1 MRNRNLVLLVVI
13 VAVVRSSHASE
24 AFPSALKVSDNG
36 RYLVT
41 ADGQPFFWMGD
52 TAWRFIQKASRTD
65 VEDQPSALRY
75 FEKRSAQ
82 GFNVIQTVLVSV
94 DVPANA
100 AGHSPFVDGDFSR
113 PRVLPGPDNDFWDD
127 VDWFVDQAAAH
138 GLYLALLPTWNS
150 SVPEDHPMVGD
161 PAIAYRYGH
170 FLGTQYRDRSN
181 IIWVLGGDPPPPRD
195 VGVPERLA
203 MIRAM
208 AEGLA
213 DGVNGFDQQDGKAD
227 WTSTL
232 MTYHPR
238 GGGQSSSKHLHAEPW
253 LDFNMIQTTTR
264 FEFANHETVAA
275 DYALQPPK
283 PTLDA
288 EVAYEDSLSLNRK
301 EPQDR
306 RITPWDVRRA
316 AYWSVFAGSFGH
328 TYGHRSFIA
337 WMRKDET
344 YKWGAHIPWY
354 ESLDAP
360 GANQMS
366 HLRTLME
373 SNSLIDHA
381 PDASLLADAGPR
393 GKGHLQATRA
403 SDGSAALVYSPLGKP
418 IPVQL
423 DKFTTG
429 PVATSWQAACR
440 TPRRKSR
447 GGWAS
452 RWPCFRRNGS
462 RPGMWRR
469 SASWESSGSSW

>member
-1 MRNRNLVLLVVI
+1 
-13 VAVVRSSHASE
+13 
-24 AFPSALKVSDNG
+24 LKVSDNG
-36 RYLVT
+36 RYLVNV
-41 ADGQPFFWMGD
+41 DGQPFFWLGD

-65 VEDQPSALRY
+65 VDDQPSALRY

-94 DVPANA
+94 HIPVNA
-100 AGHSPFVDGDFSR
+100 AGHAPFLDGDFSR
-113 PRVLPGPDNDFWDD
+113 PRILPGPDNDFWDD
-127 VDWFVDQAAAH
+127 VDWFVAQAAAH

-150 SVPEDHPMVGD
+150 SVPEDHPMVKD

-170 FLGTQYRDRSN
+170 FLGTRYRDRSN
-181 IIWVLGGDPPPPRD
+181 IIWVLGGDPPPSRD
-195 VGVPERLA
+195 VGIPERLA

-213 DGVNGFDQQDGKAD
+213 DGANGSDQQDGDAD

-238 GGGQSSSKHLHAEPW
+238 GGGQSSSKHLHAEQW

-264 FEFANHETVAA
+264 FEFANYETVAA

-306 RITPWDVRRA
+306 RISPWDVRRA

-337 WMRKDET
+337 WMRKGET
-344 YKWGAHIPWY
+344 FKYGAHIPWY

-360 GANQMS
+360 GANQMR
-366 HLRTLME
+366 HLRNLME
-373 SNSLIDHA
+373 SNLLIDHV

-403 SDGSAALVYSPLGKP
+403 RDGSTALVYSPLGKP
-418 IPVQL
+418 VSVRL
-423 DKFTTG
+423 EKLATG
-429 PVATSWQAACR
+429 PTA
-440 TPRRKSR
+440 
-447 GGWAS
+447 
-452 RWPCFRRNGS
+452 
-462 RPGMWRR
+462 
-469 SASWESSGSSW
+469 ASWFDPRTGESAPCGTFETSGIRTFQPPSAGEDRDWVLVLKRQ

>member
-1 MRNRNLVLLVVI
+1 MRSIVLVGLIAGL
-13 VAVVRSSHASE
+13 AVPWPAS
-24 AFPSALKVSDNG
+24 AAPPPSLKVSDNG
-36 RYLVT
+36 RFLVT
-41 ADGQPFFWMGD
+41 VDGQPFFWLGD
-52 TAWRFIQKASRTD
+52 TAWLMIEKASRVD
-65 VEDQPSALRY
+65 LSDQPSAVRY
-75 FEKRSAQ
+75 FQKRAAQ
-82 GFNVIQTVLVSV
+82 GFNVVQTIVVHV

-100 AGHSPFVDGDFSR
+100 AGHVPFVEGDFAR

-138 GLYLALLPTWNS
+138 GLYAALLPTWNS
-150 SVPEDHPMVGD
+150 SVPEDHPMVKD

-170 FLGTQYRDRSN
+170 FLGSRYGARSN
-181 IIWVLGGDPPPPRD
+181 IIWVMGGDPPPSRD

-213 DGVNGFDQQDGKAD
+213 DGTNALDRQDGQAD

-238 GGGQSSSKHLHAEPW
+238 GGGQSSSKHLHGEPW

-264 FEFANHETVAA
+264 FDFANYETVAA

-328 TYGHRSFIA
+328 TYGHRSFIW
-337 WMRKDET
+337 WMREGET
-344 YKWGAHIPWY
+344 FKYGAHIPWY

-360 GANQMS
+360 GANQMR
-366 HLRTLME
+366 HLRNLIE
-373 SNSLIDHA
+373 AHSLVNHV
-381 PDASLLADAGPR
+381 PGSKLLVDKGR
-393 GKGHLQATRA
+393 GGKAHLQATR
-403 SDGSAALVYSPLGKP
+403 SADSRTAVAYSPQGEPVPVRLEKIAASP
-418 IPVQL
+418 IVAKWFDPRTGASTPCGTFEPHGIHT
-423 DKFTTG
+423 FT
-429 PVATSWQAACR
+429 P
-440 TPRRKSR
+440 P
-447 GGWAS
+447 
-452 RWPCFRRNGS
+452 
-462 RPGMWRR
+462 
-469 SASWESSGSSW
+469 SSGEDQDWVLVLEGE